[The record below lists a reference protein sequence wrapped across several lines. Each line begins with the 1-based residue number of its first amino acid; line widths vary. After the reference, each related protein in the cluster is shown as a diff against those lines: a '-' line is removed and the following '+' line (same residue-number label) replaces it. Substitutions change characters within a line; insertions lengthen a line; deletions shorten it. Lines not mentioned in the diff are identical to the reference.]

1 MLFCKFRVWSNRTI
15 FSGWVRVQVTSLS
28 RGAQSLSRYS
38 AELFGVVSQASRS
51 RPRWLKLAAE
61 ARRAGM
67 TTPSN
72 LGENLLNG
80 RDLAAARDAYQQGDA
95 EASKTAHTAGV
106 MLQCQNATLGSAQA
120 RHPRLLRGAWQLWQ
134 LSDLPGSGRSTER
147 PATASVA
154 RTSRVQRR
162 H

>member
-1 MLFCKFRVWSNRTI
+1 
-15 FSGWVRVQVTSLS
+15 
-28 RGAQSLSRYS
+28 
-38 AELFGVVSQASRS
+38 
-51 RPRWLKLAAE
+51 
-61 ARRAGM
+61 M

-147 PATASVA
+147 PATALVA

-162 H
+162 HSRVHYQRPWLSR